1 MKITESEVR
10 INEVKV
16 VVQAFS
22 GVCFHERFARLLVM
36 PWFVTGARLHGLEDV
51 DQTRVSTTLLDDRLD
66 TVVLSEGVAL
76 TYKFNLQSVFF
87 GYPFGTLTKF
97 FAQRVG
103 PIRVVEDFMLF

>member
-1 MKITESEVR
+1 LPWPLKLKAERAPRGNMKITESEVR

-51 DQTRVSTTLLDDRLD
+51 DQTRVSTTLLDD
-66 TVVLSEGVAL
+66 
-76 TYKFNLQSVFF
+76 
-87 GYPFGTLTKF
+87 
-97 FAQRVG
+97 
-103 PIRVVEDFMLF
+103 